1 MNPDWSSLCHTVTP
15 AQEQRWNEEQLA
27 HPILRPTLRFW
38 QYQQT
43 ALVLGCSQRGLLATL
58 PDGALPVLVRQA
70 GGGAVL
76 VGPWMLSLSLVLPTD
91 HAWLQD
97 SLPKS
102 YKPLGQALAHGLQSL
117 GISAHAAC
125 PTQMAYEAAQELN
138 PTPILEAPP
147 KVNDWAC
154 FASMGPWEVLA
165 GGRKLVGL
173 AQVRRRT
180 GCLLTA
186 GVLVGHS
193 PWPQLC
199 LNMGRPLTSAH
210 HLAACTTSVSQQR
223 GHATDTA
230 DVFPACAAAVLHA
243 LQTTAH

>member
-1 MNPDWSSLCHTVTP
+1 MTPDWSNLCHTGTP

-27 HPILRPTLRFW
+27 QPVLHPVLRFW

-76 VGPWMLSLSLVLPTD
+76 VGPWMLSLSLLLPS
-91 HAWLQD
+91 HHPWLQD
-97 SLPKS
+97 SLLKS
-102 YKPLGQALAHGLQSL
+102 YQPLGQALAQGLQSL
-117 GISAHAAC
+117 GI
-125 PTQMAYEAAQELN
+125 AAQAAGPAPWPGDAARN
-138 PTPILEAPP
+138 PDPLPILQVPD
-147 KVNDWAC
+147 KVRDWAC
-154 FASMGPWEVLA
+154 FASLGPWEVLA

-199 LNMGRPLTSAH
+199 MGMGRPVTSAH
-210 HLAACTTSVSQQR
+210 HLADCTTSVSAQR
-223 GHATDTA
+223 GEATATI
-230 DVFPACAAAVLHA
+230 DVIPACATAVLHA
-243 LQTTAH
+243 LQTATD

>member
-1 MNPDWSSLCHTVTP
+1 MTPDWSNLCHTVAP

-27 HPILRPTLRFW
+27 HPVLRPTLRFW
-38 QYQQT
+38 QYQET
-43 ALVLGCSQRGLLATL
+43 ALVLGCSQRSLLAML
-58 PDGALPVLVRQA
+58 PDEALPVLVRQA

-76 VGPWMLSLSLVLPTD
+76 VGPWMLSLSLLLPNN
-91 HAWLQD
+91 HRWLQD

-102 YKPLGQALAHGLQSL
+102 YRPLGQALAQGLQSL
-117 GISAHAAC
+117 GI
-125 PTQMAYEAAQELN
+125 AAQAADPTPWPGDAARDLN
-138 PTPILEAPP
+138 PPPILQVPG
-147 KVNDWAC
+147 KVRDWAC
-154 FASMGPWEVLA
+154 FASLGPWEVLA

-199 LNMGRPLTSAH
+199 RGMGRPVTSAH
-210 HLAACTTSVSQQR
+210 HLADCTTSVSAQR
-223 GHATDTA
+223 GQVTA
-230 DVFPACAAAVLHA
+230 ANDVFPACAAAVLHT
-243 LQTTAH
+243 LQTETH